1 MSAYS
6 VIEGAEVQIESLYH
20 ATNKFVKRVEL
31 KIGGLALVLFLSME
45 APFSQET
52 TWPDSQ
58 QVVIEN
64 VIHTA
69 NIQDKRAHMLE
80 KSLMRHQGEKLKSEE
95 IMAFKYATE
104 EIKGLPF
111 KDALVR
117 YNERL
122 RHITSDLL
130 LDGGLMV
137 HLTQYFEQPT
147 DQLVYSVERDACF
160 LRTGHAPMDGFR
172 RLIAKEVEIARQMA

>member
-6 VIEGAEVQIESLYH
+6 IIEGAEVQIESLYH
-20 ATNKFVKRVEL
+20 VTKKFVRRVEL

-52 TWPDSQ
+52 TWSDSQ
-58 QVVIEN
+58 QVVIEK
-64 VIHTA
+64 VIQTA
-69 NIQDKRAHMLE
+69 TIQDKRADMLE
-80 KSLMRHQGEKLKSEE
+80 KSLMRHWGEKLKPDE
-95 IMAFKYATE
+95 ITAFKYATE

-117 YNERL
+117 YNERS

-130 LDGGLMV
+130 LEDGLMV
-137 HLTQYFEQPT
+137 HLSQYFEQPT
-147 DQLVYSVERDACF
+147 DQLVYSVERDARF
-160 LRTGHAPMDGFR
+160 LRTGHASMDGFR
-172 RLIAKEVEIARQMA
+172 RLISKELEIARQMA

>member
-1 MSAYS
+1 MSVYS
-6 VIEGAEVQIESLYH
+6 IIEGAEVQIESLYH
-20 ATNKFVKRVEL
+20 ATKRFEKRVEL

-52 TWPDSQ
+52 TWPDNQ

-64 VIHTA
+64 VIQAA
-69 NIQDKRAHMLE
+69 NSQDKRADMLE
-80 KSLMRHQGEKLKSEE
+80 KSLMRHQGEKLNLEEMTAFKTASEE
-95 IMAFKYATE
+95 IKV
-104 EIKGLPF
+104 LPF

-117 YNERL
+117 YNEL
-122 RHITSDLL
+122 SRHITSDLL
-130 LDGGLMV
+130 LEDGLMV
-137 HLTQYFEQPT
+137 HLSQYFEQPT
-147 DQLVYSVERDACF
+147 DQLVYSVEREARF